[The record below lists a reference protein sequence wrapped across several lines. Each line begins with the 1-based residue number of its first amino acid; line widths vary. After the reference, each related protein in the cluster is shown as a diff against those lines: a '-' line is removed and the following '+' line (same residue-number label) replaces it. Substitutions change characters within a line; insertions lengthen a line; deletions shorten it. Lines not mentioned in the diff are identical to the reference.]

1 MEDIDSYLA
10 TLNSDVLD
18 YRKSIKNQVKRSK
31 ITIEEVVS
39 DPSKGDV
46 DLLNGFDMLQPSDSA
61 PPIEQDFLSSA
72 VNSSIFSELKL
83 QMINEELSN

>member
-1 MEDIDSYLA
+1 MEDIDSYLE

-18 YRKSIKNQVKRSK
+18 YRKSVKNQMKRSK

-61 PPIEQDFLSSA
+61 PPIE
-72 VNSSIFSELKL
+72 
-83 QMINEELSN
+83 